1 MIAFRCSIFR
11 GWLFY
16 ALKRSLVCIY
26 DQNKMMKKYVLFFNL
41 LTEDLFDFK
50 LSMFRMYLLTD
61 MILYLYWHDLI
72 CAVWGWGKKKTF
84 VYFWSALTICCW
96 FKLWAVL
103 YAECLDIKLFNVDMP
118 VYISLIHQSSST
130 LIFKNVNSRELL
142 SIACQIK
149 TDLTFF

>member
-26 DQNKMMKKYVLFFNL
+26 DQNEMMKKYVLFFNL
-41 LTEDLFDFK
+41 LDFK
-50 LSMFRMYLLTD
+50 LSMFWMYLLTD
-61 MILYLYWHDLI
+61 YTDILYLYWHDLI
-72 CAVWGWGKKKTF
+72 CAVWGWEEEKISF

-103 YAECLDIKLFNVDMP
+103 YAECLDIKLFNVDIP
-118 VYISLIHQSSST
+118 VYISLIHQSS
-130 LIFKNVNSRELL
+130 IL
-142 SIACQIK
+142 SFLKC
-149 TDLTFF
+149 